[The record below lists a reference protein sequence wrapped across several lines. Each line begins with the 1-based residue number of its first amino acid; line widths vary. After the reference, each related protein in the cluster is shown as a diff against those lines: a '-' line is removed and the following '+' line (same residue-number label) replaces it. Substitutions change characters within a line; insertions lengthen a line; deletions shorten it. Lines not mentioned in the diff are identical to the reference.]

1 MGKFSYGAGM
11 PTYETRSGTRGGLR
25 ERKKQ
30 ATREALSL
38 AAVRLV
44 SEHGLEN
51 VRNEDIAA
59 EAGVSPRTFS
69 NYFSSKYEALAARN
83 IDRARRAA
91 DTLRSRPVGEP
102 LWEAIVQ
109 ATLSPLAGAERA
121 HRVPDQDVLAGL
133 RRMSD
138 EPALLGEAL
147 KAGLKADSE
156 LAAAIAERTGTDVE
170 RDLYP
175 RLVAAA
181 VTSAVYVATDQWLR
195 ADPPVPLA
203 PLLVQALRQLAAGLP
218 DPSA

>member
-1 MGKFSYGAGM
+1 MLADEG
-11 PTYETRSGTRGGLR
+11 RDGTRGGLR

-30 ATREALSL
+30 ATREALTL
-38 AAVRLV
+38 AAVRLA
-44 SEHGLEN
+44 SERGLEN

-83 IDRARRAA
+83 IDRARQAA
-91 DTLRSRPVGEP
+91 DTLRSRPEGEP
-102 LWEAIVQ
+102 LWDALIE

-121 HRVPDQDVLAGL
+121 HRAPEPDVLARL

-138 EPALLGEAL
+138 APALLGEAL
-147 KAGLKADSE
+147 KTGLAADSE
-156 LAAAIAERTGTDVE
+156 LAAAIAERTGTDVD

-175 RLVAAA
+175 RLAAAA
-181 VTSAVYVATDQWLR
+181 VTSAVHVATDRWLR
-195 ADPPVPLA
+195 ADPPVPLV

-218 DPSA
+218 DPSTDPGAAAP